1 MTGKHNAPEFQ
12 EQLDVRIN
20 GEGRTFF
27 LYHVNQHMKIL
38 LLAKFLT
45 LCELH
50 SGPLKFIDDVYIYF
64 F

>member
-1 MTGKHNAPEFQ
+1 
-12 EQLDVRIN
+12 
-20 GEGRTFF
+20 
-27 LYHVNQHMKIL
+27 MKIL

-64 F
+64 FKIMVALRLIKNPIISGSTEQIKPAVLI